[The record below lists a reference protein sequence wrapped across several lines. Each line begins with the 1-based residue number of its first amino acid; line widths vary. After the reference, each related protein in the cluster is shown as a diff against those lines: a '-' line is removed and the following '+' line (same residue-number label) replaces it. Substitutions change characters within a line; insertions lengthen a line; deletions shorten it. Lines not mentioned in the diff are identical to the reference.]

1 MRCLESPQGERRA
14 LDVRMRIIIISI
26 LMADDPDAPR
36 GDLRFRTANRPPG
49 ETVGSRQVSSRDLLA
64 GGKELVI
71 LHDGRRY
78 YLRVTQN
85 GKLILTA

>member
-1 MRCLESPQGERRA
+1 MV
-14 LDVRMRIIIISI
+14 D
-26 LMADDPDAPR
+26 DDPNETR
-36 GDLRFRTANRPPG
+36 GDRSSNAATRAPG
-49 ETVGSRQVSSRDLLA
+49 GESRQVSSRDLLG

-71 LHDGRRY
+71 VHDGRRY

>member
-1 MRCLESPQGERRA
+1 MS
-14 LDVRMRIIIISI
+14 
-26 LMADDPDAPR
+26 DDPDAPR
-36 GDLRFRTANRPPG
+36 ADLPYKTASQTRGATDEP
-49 ETVGSRQVSSRDLLA
+49 RQVSSRDLLS

-71 LHDGRRY
+71 VHDGRRY

>member
-1 MRCLESPQGERRA
+1 
-14 LDVRMRIIIISI
+14 MRIIIISI
-26 LMADDPDAPR
+26 LMTDDDR
-36 GDLRFRTANRPPG
+36 ANDHRPPASKG
-49 ETVGSRQVSSRDLLA
+49 AARVPAGVREPRQISSRDLLG

-71 LHDGRRY
+71 VHDGRRY